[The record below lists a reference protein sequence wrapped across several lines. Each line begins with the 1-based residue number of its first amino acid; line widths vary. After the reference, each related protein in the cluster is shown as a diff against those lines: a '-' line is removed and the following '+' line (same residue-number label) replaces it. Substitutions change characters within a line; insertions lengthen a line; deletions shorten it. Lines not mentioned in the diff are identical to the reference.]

1 MNNASNNKRA
11 SGVPVKEKNSKVITC
26 SQVNIDGL
34 SKHSK
39 IALDKFIHD
48 NNVDIIALQE
58 VGSNQPTEDI
68 FTKKKF
74 FYHYGVKGVGLG
86 ISTKLKP
93 EKVADLNNSDIDA
106 TFTVLSLGN
115 SSLVVGSCYC
125 RPEINSSKSL
135 KDLLKHLDKAWKWC
149 KDNKIKSMVVFGD
162 FNSRSTLWGDSVIN
176 ARGKVLEEYIE
187 KRNDVLLHSPGERTF
202 LHSAGGSVIDLS
214 LSFGDIS
221 SRLTTPWTEHCY
233 TLFSGAPQKGH
244 IPVLQNMLTHH
255 YESEERKQVFDYDS
269 ADWDMWHGKAKS
281 LFAEALVTE
290 YLNPTSMFEKFLS
303 IVNEYSIDHIPMK
316 TACRHSKPFWSDRLS
331 VLSVELQQAQKEYKI
346 KSDPVN
352 KINKE
357 LCSEAF
363 KEALTSEKNEWIHQK
378 LEGLNTQ
385 ETLLFWQ
392 RYKRIFKPKG
402 DSFIGHLQKDKGLA
416 QTDEEKE
423 EVLFETFF
431 TGSHLKNKVF
441 DDSWVEFVEDSIENI
456 KACYL

>member
-1 MNNASNNKRA
+1 M
-11 SGVPVKEKNSKVITC
+11 
-26 SQVNIDGL
+26 
-34 SKHSK
+34 
-39 IALDKFIHD
+39 
-48 NNVDIIALQE
+48 
-58 VGSNQPTEDI
+58 
-68 FTKKKF
+68 
-74 FYHYGVKGVGLG
+74 
-86 ISTKLKP
+86 
-93 EKVADLNNSDIDA
+93 
-106 TFTVLSLGN
+106 
-115 SSLVVGSCYC
+115 
-125 RPEINSSKSL
+125 
-135 KDLLKHLDKAWKWC
+135 
-149 KDNKIKSMVVFGD
+149 
-162 FNSRSTLWGDSVIN
+162 
-176 ARGKVLEEYIE
+176 
-187 KRNDVLLHSPGERTF
+187 
-202 LHSAGGSVIDLS
+202 HSAGGSVIDLS

-303 IVNEYSIDHIPMK
+303 IVNECSIEHIPMK

-456 KACYL
+456 KACNWNISEPHSLEEPSTSSSQTGQSFDNSFLSESVELIEVVSAVKAQPSAGKCHDMDRFHPILLKHLGTY